1 MKTIMLTV
9 FTLLISTTIHA
20 QERLPLD
27 FTYQGRAFETDG
39 VTPLTGT
46 ADFNVQIRSSDGTCL
61 LYEEDHTGI
70 DLTSSAGFFALNVG
84 SGVPVGVADLFP
96 IIFNNINVIN
106 TTDGSCAG
114 TFSPT
119 TEENRIIRVT
129 IDTGGTPI
137 QLDDQ
142 YIYPVPQAMVAD
154 TLDGYD
160 YKDFAMLVADAAE
173 RDAIPSPQT
182 GQIVFNYAA
191 QEFNYY
197 DGATWQQMIAGDI
210 TGVTAGT
217 GLDGGGTSG
226 DVTIDLAD
234 TAVTPGTYG
243 DATNVPQITVDQQ
256 GRLTFAGNVAIT
268 DNDTTYSAGSGIN
281 IDGSNVISVPADGI
295 DNSMLQDDVI
305 TSAEI
310 MDGQVGSVDIANND
324 IRSEDILD
332 GTITADDL
340 ANDAVD
346 TAEIADDA
354 VTTDKIATD
363 AVTNNEIADDAVDMT
378 NIANPASTGDNA
390 IDQLMVADEDDSQNP
405 KWMQL
410 NQCGASEY
418 LTYDGTNFTCATD
431 VGSGSLVSS
440 LEGLTGDLTFD
451 DTVVS
456 GANAGPEFTAAG
468 SVISL
473 NIPLASNPA
482 TTEGGLITNAEYS
495 ALANKALNDGDI
507 FVGNASNIATGVTMS
522 GDATIDNTGALTI
535 SNDAVETAMI
545 ADDQI
550 TTAKIA
556 DDQVTAAKIAD
567 GAIDD
572 LAKLGLMTCTNG
584 QILKVNAGG
593 TAWECVAD
601 DDTTYTASNGI
612 TLSTNDFQI
621 DVTDISAC
629 TNSSTHKIIWNS
641 TNNRLECAT
650 DAGGSGAVTSFEGID
665 GDLTVSETFVSGTDA
680 GPTFSGAGS
689 TITVNFPSASDANT
703 TSGGLITNTEYNT
716 FNNKQDAIT
725 DGVSDNDLLMWDG
738 DSWEP
743 VDMAGDATIAN
754 DGSLT
759 IANDAVENAMMAD
772 DSVGNA
778 ELQDDSV
785 DTAEIVDD
793 AVTTAKIAD
802 DQVTMAKIANPAS
815 TGDNAIDQLMI
826 ADEDDSQN
834 PKWAQL
840 NQCGASEYLTF
851 DGTNFV
857 CATDVGSGGTVAS
870 LEGLTG
876 TLTFDD
882 TVSSGA
888 DAGPE
893 FSAAGSTITLNIP
906 LASDANTTE
915 GGLLTNAEYAALDG
929 KQDAITD
936 GVSDNDLLMWDGDSW
951 EPVDMAGDATI
962 ANDGSL
968 TIAGDA
974 ITSAKIADGEIVNDD
989 ISGTAQIALSKL
1001 ADGSSIGSIVFWSN
1015 GSGWQETSADDVTC
1029 GDGQLLSW
1037 DETLKT
1043 WACATDA
1050 DTTYTASNGVALSG
1064 SDFQIDVT
1072 DISTCTNTATQKIV
1086 WNSTN
1091 NRLECAT
1098 DAGGS
1103 GAVTSLEGATGAL
1116 DLAGSVSSGVDAG
1129 PTFSESGGVI
1139 TLNIPLASDAVSTTG
1154 GLLTN
1159 AEYAALD
1166 AKQDAI
1172 TDGVSDNDL
1181 LMWDGD
1187 SWEPMDLSGDVSVD
1201 NAGAVTIANDAV
1213 ETAMI
1218 GDDQVTT
1225 AKIADDAVDADKI
1238 ADGAIDAFAKLG
1250 LMTCSNGQILKVNAG
1265 GTAWECAADAGASGT
1280 VADLNGQTGSVS
1292 VATSVSSGVDAGPT
1306 VSAAAGTVTV
1316 NIPLASDAASTTGGL
1331 LTNAEY
1337 TALDGKLD
1345 PTLTDGNIFVGNGSN
1360 VATGVAMSG
1369 DATMDN
1375 TGALTI
1381 ANDAVE
1387 NSMMADDAVGMA
1399 EIANP
1404 ASTGNDQM
1412 MIADESDSQNP
1423 KWVDLASCGANEYL
1437 TYDVATGFS
1446 CVADAGAAGT
1456 VASVEGASGTVV
1468 FSETF
1473 TSGVDAGPTFSGAGS
1488 TITANF
1494 PLASDA
1500 ATTSGGLLTN
1510 AEYTALDGKLDP
1522 TLTDGNIFVGN
1533 GSNVATGVAMSG
1545 DATMDNT
1552 GALTIANDAV
1562 ETAMIANDAVDADKI
1577 ADGAIDDLAKIG
1589 VMGCSANEILKLNA
1603 GGTAWECQAD
1613 AGGTSISGGTPN
1625 ALSKFNGS
1633 GDNVVDSNVSD
1644 DGSTVTVSSE
1654 LNVDGELITKVNDAA
1669 ASTSINFDNGNIQY
1683 TSANCGAFD
1692 IEGMNDGS
1700 SYTLVVQGTTSGTCA
1715 FTAVGSNSGDTV
1727 RLPPGHGAT
1736 IGGTHTI
1743 YTFIKAGSSIYASYV
1758 RGY

>member
-1 MKTIMLTV
+1 MLTV

-1292 VATSVSSGVDAGPT
+1292 VATSVTSGVDAGPT

-1522 TLTDGNIFVGN
+1522 
-1533 GSNVATGVAMSG
+1533 
-1545 DATMDNT
+1545 
-1552 GALTIANDAV
+1552 
-1562 ETAMIANDAVDADKI
+1562 
-1577 ADGAIDDLAKIG
+1577 
-1589 VMGCSANEILKLNA
+1589 
-1603 GGTAWECQAD
+1603 
-1613 AGGTSISGGTPN
+1613 
-1625 ALSKFNGS
+1625 
-1633 GDNVVDSNVSD
+1633 
-1644 DGSTVTVSSE
+1644 
-1654 LNVDGELITKVNDAA
+1654 
-1669 ASTSINFDNGNIQY
+1669 
-1683 TSANCGAFD
+1683 
-1692 IEGMNDGS
+1692 
-1700 SYTLVVQGTTSGTCA
+1700 
-1715 FTAVGSNSGDTV
+1715 
-1727 RLPPGHGAT
+1727 
-1736 IGGTHTI
+1736 
-1743 YTFIKAGSSIYASYV
+1743 
-1758 RGY
+1758 